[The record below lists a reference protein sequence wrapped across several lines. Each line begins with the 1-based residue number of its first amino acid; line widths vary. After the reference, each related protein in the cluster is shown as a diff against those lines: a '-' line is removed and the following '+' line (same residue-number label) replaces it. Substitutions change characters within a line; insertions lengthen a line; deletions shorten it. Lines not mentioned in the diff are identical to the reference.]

1 MIIERNVAKYVIF
14 SDDSLVNALRR
25 ISENKA
31 GFVFALTETG
41 IVEGVLTDGDD
52 EIGRAHV

>member
-41 IVEGVLTDGDD
+41 IVEGVLTDGDV
-52 EIGRAHV
+52 RR